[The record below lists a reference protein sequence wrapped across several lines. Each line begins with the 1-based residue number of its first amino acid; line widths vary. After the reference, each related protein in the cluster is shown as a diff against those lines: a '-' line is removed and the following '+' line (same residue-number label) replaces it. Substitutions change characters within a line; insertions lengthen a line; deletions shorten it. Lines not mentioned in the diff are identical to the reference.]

1 VPPPRKPWLDE
12 IDGRT
17 GMLRYRGAM
26 VSFRSTAAAALLVG
40 LALAPSAAAARVQD
54 VTWHGKQIHLYSA
67 QASGRDGAGV
77 TVAVLDSWVDTSHPD
92 FEGRAGGAV
101 DCVGGTCRPGQKRDS
116 CTHGTHVA
124 GTVASTSFGV
134 ARRSRLLAVQVL
146 TADSQGEC
154 TGVPAD
160 VAAGIR
166 YATDH
171 GADVINLSLGPDVPG
186 LGSSSAIP
194 TAVHEAA
201 QAGVVV
207 VFSAGNADLPVAQ
220 AYGSDAL
227 VVAATGPN
235 GQLATYSQHGTG
247 VSVAA
252 PGGQPDAQDQCTQA
266 SCVTSLYPGGK
277 YAVAAGT
284 SMAAPHV
291 SGLAALL
298 LGQSPQRGRQSV
310 FDRITG
316 TASPLSGAG
325 AGLINATAAL
335 GVKAATV
342 TPPSKPVRAPVAAPP
357 RAAAPKQ
364 ASPATR
370 APSPTRQPTSPPPL
384 PSPSAASTPFS
395 EPTPTST
402 PASPS
407 PQAVRL
413 PKHEDDVPLPLL
425 IIAGALVAAAGAAV
439 LATPRLLGR

>member
-1 VPPPRKPWLDE
+1 
-12 IDGRT
+12 
-17 GMLRYRGAM
+17 M
-26 VSFRSTAAAALLVG
+26 VSFRSAAAAALLAG
-40 LALAPSAAAARVQD
+40 LVVAPSASAAARTQD
-54 VTWHGKQIHLYSA
+54 FTWHGNQIHLYAA
-67 QASGRDGAGV
+67 QSTGRDGAGV
-77 TVAVLDSWVDTSHPD
+77 TVAVLDSWVDISHPD
-92 FEGRAGGAV
+92 FQGRATGAV
-101 DCVGGTCRPGQKRDS
+101 DCVGGTCKAGQKRDS

-134 ARRSRLLAVQVL
+134 ARKAHLLAVQVL

-166 YATDH
+166 YATAH

-220 AYGSDAL
+220 SYGNDAL

-266 SCVTSLYPGGK
+266 TCVTSLYPGGM

-298 LGQSPQRGRQSV
+298 LGQAPSRGRQSV

-316 TASPLSGAG
+316 TATPLSGAG
-325 AGLINATAAL
+325 SGLVNAAAAL
-335 GVKAATV
+335 GVKATAAK
-342 TPPSKPVRAPVAAPP
+342 PPSKPVTMPVHTPVKAAPP
-357 RAAAPKQ
+357 KPATPASKAPTPTTRPTTPTSSSSPSAAP
-364 ASPATR
+364 SPSS
-370 APSPTRQPTSPPPL
+370 APSPTAPPAIEAPR
-384 PSPSAASTPFS
+384 
-395 EPTPTST
+395 
-402 PASPS
+402 
-407 PQAVRL
+407 AVRL
-413 PKHEDDVPLPLL
+413 QKESDDVPLPLA
-425 IIAGALVAAAGAAV
+425 IVAGTLLALAAVGVVAARRSWGADR
-439 LATPRLLGR
+439 TS